1 MKYKS
6 LRSILNVLPELYLI
20 LAVIYYW
27 ILTSSVLNPVAI
39 VLLLVLAY
47 QLYTKKQILGIIIAS
62 IFIFL
67 NCYMVLALL
76 SELSEFYEFNNQA
89 QQLAIVG
96 FLYLGFNI
104 IVGSI
109 MLIQY
114 INKTHT
120 EKEKHYLNNEVY

>member
-1 MKYKS
+1 MKYKTLKS
-6 LRSILNVLPELYLI
+6 LLKVLPELYLI

-27 ILTSSVLNPVAI
+27 ILTSSVLNPVAL
-39 VLLLVLAY
+39 VLLLVWAY
-47 QLYTKKQILGIIIAS
+47 QIYTKKQILGIIIAS
-62 IFIFL
+62 IFIFS
-67 NCYMVLALL
+67 NGYMVLALL
-76 SELSEFYEFNNQA
+76 SELSEFSEFNNQA
-89 QQLAIVG
+89 QQLTIVG

-120 EKEKHYLNNEVY
+120 EKEKHYLNNEVH

>member
-6 LRSILNVLPELYLI
+6 LKSILNVLPELYLI

-27 ILTSSVLNPVAI
+27 ILTSSLINPIAI
-39 VLLLVLAY
+39 ILLLVLVY
-47 QLYTKKQILGIIIAS
+47 QLYSKKQILGIIIAS
-62 IFIFL
+62 IFVFL

-76 SELSEFYEFNNQA
+76 SELSEFSEFNNQA

-96 FLYLGFNI
+96 FLYIGFNI

-109 MLIQY
+109 MLIKY

-120 EKEKHYLNNEVY
+120 EKEKRYLNNEVY